1 MNNRYRRAAAGI
13 ATAIFISLIFVTAY
27 GKPQWQMI
35 TLKNGLQVI
44 VIENRSVPLVTV
56 EIAVKNG
63 AYTETPEYNGLSHLY
78 EHMFFKSNEKSR
90 AEGYHDR
97 PAELGM
103 LQNATTR
110 EEVV

>member
-1 MNNRYRRAAAGI
+1 MRRIWQLAAVVVLVSGLGLVAG
-13 ATAIFISLIFVTAY
+13 A
-27 GKPQWQMI
+27 KPQWQKR
-35 TLKNGLQVI
+35 TLANGLEVI

-90 AEGYHDR
+90 EKGYHDR
-97 PAELGM
+97 SSELGM
-103 LQNATTR
+103 R
-110 EEVV
+110 